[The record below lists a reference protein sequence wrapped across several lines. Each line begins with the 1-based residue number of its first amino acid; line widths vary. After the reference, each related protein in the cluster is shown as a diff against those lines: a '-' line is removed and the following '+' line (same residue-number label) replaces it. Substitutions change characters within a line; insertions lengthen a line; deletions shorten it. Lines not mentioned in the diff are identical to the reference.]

1 MPNNAKTKK
10 PWIWRRQ
17 YVIDRPLQMGIA
29 GYLAAGL
36 GGVAL
41 LCAAALYVFLGG
53 QAVPGLDPLRR
64 FLLVANA
71 TYFILAAGILTL
83 LTILLTHR
91 FAGPAFVMK
100 GAIDGMLEGDFGKRL
115 SLRKKDY
122 LKELAASI
130 DLLRH
135 TWVRHEQASRLTLE
149 RLEKAL
155 ASGDVEAAKGL
166 VKDLQDSLLS
176 DPRACPKAGAGGRR
190 ARDERGHPE
199 SGSHVRRLVGA
210 RHRAQE
216 AGNTG
221 GRRSGRSSKSGRTI
235 FACCRIFWI
244 SASARSI
251 CGSRPAAWSWGVIST
266 SMSGSTP

>member
-1 MPNNAKTKK
+1 MPNNTKTKK

-17 YVIDRPLQMGIA
+17 YVIDRQLQMGIA

-53 QAVPGLDPLRR
+53 KAVPGLDPLRR

-100 GAIDGMLEGDFGKRL
+100 EAIDGMLAGDYGKRL

-122 LKELAASI
+122 LKDLAGPL
-130 DLLRH
+130 DQLRH
-135 TWVRHEQASRLTLE
+135 TWVRHEEASRQTLE
-149 RLEKAL
+149 SLESAL
-155 ASGDVEAAKGL
+155 AAEDVEAAQAL
-166 VKDLQDSLLS
+166 VKEMQDALLVKPETVPEKRDPTDGEPETDAASRKEPEASL
-176 DPRACPKAGAGGRR
+176 A
-190 ARDERGHPE
+190 
-199 SGSHVRRLVGA
+199 
-210 RHRAQE
+210 
-216 AGNTG
+216 T
-221 GRRSGRSSKSGRTI
+221 
-235 FACCRIFWI
+235 
-244 SASARSI
+244 
-251 CGSRPAAWSWGVIST
+251 
-266 SMSGSTP
+266 

>member
-1 MPNNAKTKK
+1 MPNNTKTKK

-100 GAIDGMLEGDFGKRL
+100 QAIDAMLEGNYGKRL
-115 SLRKKDY
+115 GLRKKDY
-122 LKELAASI
+122 LKELAAALDQI
-130 DLLRH
+130 RH
-135 TWVRHEQASRLTLE
+135 TWVRHEESSRQTLDQ
-149 RLEKAL
+149 LESAL
-155 ASGDVEAAKGL
+155 SNGDVEAAKGL
-166 VKDLQDSLLS
+166 VQELQDGLLV
-176 DPRACPKAGAGGRR
+176 R
-190 ARDERGHPE
+190 PE
-199 SGSHVRRLVGA
+199 SLPEKRDPADGEPETDAATRKEPETSLA
-210 RHRAQE
+210 
-216 AGNTG
+216 
-221 GRRSGRSSKSGRTI
+221 SS
-235 FACCRIFWI
+235 
-244 SASARSI
+244 
-251 CGSRPAAWSWGVIST
+251 
-266 SMSGSTP
+266 

>member
-135 TWVRHEQASRLTLE
+135 TWVRHEESIAPDAREPREGARVRRRRSGAGPGE
-149 RLEKAL
+149 GSAGL
-155 ASGDVEAAKGL
+155 AARPS
-166 VKDLQDSLLS
+166 
-176 DPRACPKAGAGGRR
+176 PRACPR
-190 ARDERGHPE
+190 
-199 SGSHVRRLVGA
+199 SGSRTTASPRRTRPRGVGKP
-210 RHRAQE
+210 RPSPR
-216 AGNTG
+216 
-221 GRRSGRSSKSGRTI
+221 RRPSLRSGSG
-235 FACCRIFWI
+235 
-244 SASARSI
+244 
-251 CGSRPAAWSWGVIST
+251 
-266 SMSGSTP
+266 